1 MRGILAASVLSAP
14 VSRCSPIKDRRA
26 RGAGVEKNLSNCVR
40 VFTSE
45 DTRRVERDRTQARAF
60 RVAIDFEVRSLCN
73 AVPVAEPLH
82 RPSEP
87 LLFAELAGI
96 VVLIAHAFFTDL
108 ARRSIAKRL
117 ADAVS
122 WCDARERRRACRAC
136 RTASASAAR
145 PFRGQ
150 AIFPI
155 TTRAMLPRS
164 PPSSPVAEATALDPT
179 DQSAD

>member
-1 MRGILAASVLSAP
+1 MRGILAALVLSAP

-26 RGAGVEKNLSNCVR
+26 RGAGVEKSLSNYVR

-45 DTRRVERDRTQARAF
+45 DTLRVERDRTQARAF
-60 RVAIDFEVRSLCN
+60 RVAIDFEVRILCN

-82 RPSEP
+82 RPSVP
-87 LLFAELAGI
+87 RLFAELAGI
-96 VVLIAHAFFTDL
+96 VVLIVSAFSNDL
-108 ARRSIAKRL
+108 ARRSIAKRF

-122 WCDARERRRACRAC
+122 WCDARERRRPCRM
-136 RTASASAAR
+136 ASASAAR

-155 TTRAMLPRS
+155 ATRVMLPRS

-179 DQSAD
+179 AQSAD

>member
-1 MRGILAASVLSAP
+1 MRGILAALVFSAP
-14 VSRCSPIKDRRA
+14 VSRCSPIADWRA
-26 RGAGVEKNLSNCVR
+26 RGAGVEKRLSNCVS
-40 VFTSE
+40 VFTSQ
-45 DTRRVERDRTQARAF
+45 DTLRVERDRAQAQAI
-60 RVAIDFEVRSLCN
+60 RVAIDFNVRLLCD
-73 AVPVAEPLH
+73 AFPVAEPLR

-87 LLFAELAGI
+87 RLFAELAGI

-122 WCDARERRRACRAC
+122 GCDARERRRACR
-136 RTASASAAR
+136 TASASAAW

-150 AIFPI
+150 AILPI
-155 TTRAMLPRS
+155 ATRALLPRS

-179 DQSAD
+179 A